1 MERTPEPDLM
11 NEPAQ
16 AKAYAEADFI
26 QPHETFVD
34 LFKEKFSQQIKSED
48 PEKVLN
54 GNVLDLGCGAA
65 DVTIRF
71 AKRFTHCNILAVD
84 GAEAM
89 LTLGKKAVDAAGL
102 NDRIT
107 LQKLYLPTESIKKQ
121 DYQAIFSNSLLH
133 HLNDAHSLWQVIKT
147 HVRKGTF
154 VFIMDLMRPRN
165 ENGAK
170 ELMEEYAR
178 GEPEILR
185 KDFYNSLLAAYTV
198 GEVEEQL
205 ERERLIELTVKPV
218 SDRHFVVYGTL

>member
-11 NEPAQ
+11 NVPAQ

-34 LFKEKFSQQIKSED
+34 LFKEKFSQQYNSDD

-71 AKRFTHCNILAVD
+71 AKRFPNCNILAVD

-89 LTLGKKAVDAAGL
+89 LALGKMVVDAAGF

-107 LQKLYLPTESIKKQ
+107 LQKLYLPNDSIEDQ
-121 DYQAIFSNSLLH
+121 EYQVIISNSLLH
-133 HLNDAHSLWQVIKT
+133 HLKDAKTLWQVIKT
-147 HVRKGTF
+147 HARKGTF

-170 ELMEEYAR
+170 ELMEEYAK

-218 SDRHFVVYGTL
+218 SDRHFVVYGAL